1 MRIEWR
7 RLPTVLTEDEMLD
20 KAFGRAKK
28 AADRVED
35 SNRVF
40 RTKTTLRM
48 VQTASDVLCTTLLE
62 TVGLWPSLDQS
73 PTFDVAMIE
82 AWWAPTSTATTC
94 PCCNG
99 ARGKSVVSQHKT
111 FAK

>member
-40 RTKTTLRM
+40 RTRNN
-48 VQTASDVLCTTLLE
+48 
-62 TVGLWPSLDQS
+62 S
-73 PTFDVAMIE
+73 PD
-82 AWWAPTSTATTC
+82 
-94 PCCNG
+94 G
-99 ARGKSVVSQHKT
+99 ANRLGRVVHHL
-111 FAK
+111 A

>member
-40 RTKTTLRM
+40 RTRKQLSRM

-73 PTFDVAMIE
+73 PTFDVAMI
-82 AWWAPTSTATTC
+82 
-94 PCCNG
+94 
-99 ARGKSVVSQHKT
+99 
-111 FAK
+111 